1 MPSATRT
8 SRLTALALLAL
19 VISLITLAPAP
30 AHATDILKLTDP
42 GTSQGWVDLFGDGS
56 GPLSYSTGQSGRIW
70 VDKSVY
76 GSSEEA
82 RAAGLLAS
90 LEDEEHGF
98 LVGLSALSSAASFRH
113 EGGPAHD
120 VAIVVPLNRL
130 LVDRTYDG
138 RAQAAHLA
146 DALNSA
152 ISRLMAENRNGSTP
166 TRVSVVGYSS
176 DVTTLMPL
184 APSCEEGYSA
194 A

>member
-1 MPSATRT
+1 MSSAPRT
-8 SRLTALALLAL
+8 PRLATLALVLLAL
-19 VISLITLAPAP
+19 VLSVLAPAP
-30 AHATDILKLTDP
+30 ARAEPILKLTDP
-42 GTSQGWVDLFGDGS
+42 GTSQGWIDLFGDGS

-82 RAAGLLAS
+82 RAAGLPAS

-138 RAQAAHLA
+138 RAQATPSIPRYRA
-146 DALNSA
+146 SWP
-152 ISRLMAENRNGSTP
+152 RTP
-166 TRVSVVGYSS
+166 TGRR
-176 DVTTLMPL
+176 PP
-184 APSCEEGYSA
+184 A
-194 A
+194 